1 LTDRPTPAEAEIV
14 ELVRSIDVS
23 APPEL
28 HARVQELVAEHSS
41 GRRRRSFGVSRP
53 VGWLAGA
60 AAAAAVVLALVLA
73 LSGGSA
79 SGPSL
84 TEASAPTMGAAT
96 QAAPA
101 ESPGSERRLTAA
113 VDGVAFPYWGHRG
126 WDAVGARSD
135 QIAGRPVTTVFY
147 ANAQGERIGY
157 AIVGGTPPP
166 HVGSAPTT
174 WHHGDTAY
182 HLVTLQDGANAVVW
196 LRSGRLCI
204 LAGRNVDSTTLL
216 RLASWDDHAVAA

>member
-23 APPEL
+23 APPAL
-28 HARVQELVAEHSS
+28 HARVEKLVAEHSS
-41 GRRRRSFGVSRP
+41 GRRRRTFGVSRP

-60 AAAAAVVLALVLA
+60 AAAAAVVLALALA

-84 TEASAPTMGAAT
+84 TQASAPTMGSAT
-96 QAAPA
+96 QAAPG
-101 ESPGSERRLTAA
+101 ENPGNARHLTAA

-126 WDAVGARSD
+126 WDAVGARTD

-147 ANAQGERIGY
+147 VNGRGERLGY

-166 HVGSAPTT
+166 HVGRGSVT
-174 WHHGDTAY
+174 WEADTAY
-182 HLVTLQDGANAVVW
+182 HIVELAGGAHAVVW

-216 RLASWDDHAVAA
+216 RLASADDHAVAA